1 MDELF
6 TYYDMFASKGPEYLI
21 IIGFFV
27 VIVAFWTFVNMS
39 TER

>member
-21 IIGFFV
+21 IIGFLI
-27 VIVAFWTFVNMS
+27 IVLAFFKFVNMNA
-39 TER
+39 ER